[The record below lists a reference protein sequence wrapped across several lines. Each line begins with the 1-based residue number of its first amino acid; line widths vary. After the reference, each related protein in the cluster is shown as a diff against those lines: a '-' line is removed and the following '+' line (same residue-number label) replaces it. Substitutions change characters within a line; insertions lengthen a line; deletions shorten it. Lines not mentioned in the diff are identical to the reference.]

1 MRILI
6 ISDIHAN
13 LAAFK
18 AVLADAEG
26 QWEQIWCL
34 GDIVGYGPSP
44 NECIS
49 LLREQNHSSLSGN
62 HDWAA
67 LGKLDISTFNRVA
80 RLAVTW
86 TKNQLTSES
95 IEYLNALPARIEQP
109 IFTLAHAS
117 PRQPVWEYI
126 LDAETAAIN
135 FDYFKSPYCLVGHTH
150 VPVVYEADDEK
161 YVSARPPNYDAPL
174 QLITDYRY
182 IINPGSVGQPRDAN
196 PDAAYALL
204 DTESLVWQHKRTPYP
219 ITQTQALMR
228 DNKMPARLI
237 ERLAYGW

>member
-1 MRILI
+1 MRVLI

-34 GDIVGYGPSP
+34 GDIIGYGPNP
-44 NECIS
+44 NQCVD
-49 LLREQNHSSLSGN
+49 LLQAQNHVSLSGN

-67 LGKLDISTFNRVA
+67 LGKLDISSFNRVA
-80 RLAVTW
+80 RLAITW
-86 TKNQLTSES
+86 TKNRLTPES
-95 IEYLNALPARIEQP
+95 IEYLRSLPAHIEMP
-109 IFTLAHAS
+109 NFTLAHAS

-135 FDYFKSPYCLVGHTH
+135 FDYFKTPYCLVGHTH
-150 VPVVYEADDEK
+150 VPVIYEANKEK
-161 YVSARPPNYDAPL
+161 HVSAHPPAYDAPL
-174 QLITDYRY
+174 QLTSNRH

-204 DTESLVWQHKRTPYP
+204 DTESLMWQHKRTPYP
-219 ITQTQALMR
+219 IAETQALMR
-228 DNKMPARLI
+228 EEKMPDRLI
-237 ERLAYGW
+237 ERLSYGW

>member
-1 MRILI
+1 MRVLI

-18 AVLADAEG
+18 AVLADADG

-34 GDIVGYGPSP
+34 GDIIGYGPNP
-44 NECIS
+44 NQCVD
-49 LLREQNHSSLSGN
+49 LLQEQNHISLSGN

-67 LGKLDISTFNRVA
+67 LGKLDISSFNRVA
-80 RLAVTW
+80 RLAITW
-86 TKNQLTSES
+86 TKNRLTPES
-95 IEYLNALPARIEQP
+95 IEYLRSLPAHIEMP
-109 IFTLAHAS
+109 NFTLAHAS

-135 FDYFKSPYCLVGHTH
+135 FDYFKTPYCLVGHTH
-150 VPVVYEADDEK
+150 VPVIYEANKEK
-161 YVSARPPNYDAPL
+161 HVSAHPPAYDAPL
-174 QLITDYRY
+174 QLTSNRH

-204 DTESLVWQHKRTPYP
+204 DTESLMWQHKRTPYP
-219 ITQTQALMR
+219 IAETQALMR
-228 DNKMPARLI
+228 EEKMPDRLI
-237 ERLAYGW
+237 ERLSYGW

>member
-1 MRILI
+1 MRVLI

-18 AVLADAEG
+18 AVLADAKG

-34 GDIVGYGPSP
+34 GDIIGYGPNP
-44 NECIS
+44 NECVS
-49 LLREQNHSSLSGN
+49 LLQEQNHISLSGN

-67 LGKLDISTFNRVA
+67 LGKLDISSFNRVA
-80 RLAVTW
+80 RLAITW
-86 TKNQLTSES
+86 TKNQLTSDS
-95 IEYLNALPARIEQP
+95 TEYLNSLPAHIEQP
-109 IFTLAHAS
+109 LFTLAHAS

-150 VPVVYEADDEK
+150 VPIIYEADEDK
-161 YVSARPPNYDAPL
+161 YVSGHPPTYDAPL
-174 QLITDYRY
+174 QLTSHRR

-204 DTESLVWQHKRTPYP
+204 DTESLIWQHKRTPYP
-219 ITQTQALMR
+219 IKETQASMR
-228 DNKMPARLI
+228 EEKMPDRLI
-237 ERLAYGW
+237 ERLSYGW

>member
-1 MRILI
+1 MRILV

-34 GDIVGYGPSP
+34 GDIVGYGPNP
-44 NECIS
+44 NECVS
-49 LLREQNHSSLSGN
+49 LLREQNHISLSGN

-67 LGKLDISTFNRVA
+67 LDKLDISSFNRVA

-86 TKNQLTSES
+86 TKNQLTPES
-95 IEYLNALPARIEQP
+95 IEYLNALPAHMEQP
-109 IFTLAHAS
+109 LFTLAHAS

-126 LDAETAAIN
+126 LDAETAAVN
-135 FDYFKSPYCLVGHTH
+135 FDYFKTAYCLVGHTH
-150 VPVVYEADDEK
+150 VPIIYEADEDK
-161 YVSARPPNYDAPL
+161 YVSARAPNYDAPL
-174 QLITDYRY
+174 QLTNHRC

-204 DTESLVWQHKRTPYP
+204 DTESLVWQHKRSPYP
-219 ITQTQALMR
+219 ITKTQALMR
-228 DNKMPARLI
+228 ENKMPDRLI
-237 ERLAYGW
+237 ERLSYGW

>member
-13 LAAFK
+13 LTAFK

-34 GDIVGYGPSP
+34 GDIIGYGPSP
-44 NECIS
+44 NECVS
-49 LLREQNHSSLSGN
+49 LLREQNHISLSGN

-67 LGKLDISTFNRVA
+67 LGKLDISSFNRVA

-95 IEYLNALPARIEQP
+95 TEYLDSLPAHIEQP
-109 IFTLAHAS
+109 LFTLAHAS

-126 LDAETAAIN
+126 LDAETAAVN
-135 FDYFKSPYCLVGHTH
+135 FDYFKSPYCFVGHTH
-150 VPVVYEADDEK
+150 VPVVYEADEDK

-174 QLITDYRY
+174 QLTSRRC
-182 IINPGSVGQPRDAN
+182 IINPGSVGQPRDGN

-204 DTESLVWQHKRTPYP
+204 DTESLIWEHKRTPYP
-219 ITQTQALMR
+219 ITKTQALMR
-228 DNKMPARLI
+228 ENKMPDRLI
-237 ERLAYGW
+237 ERLSYGW

>member
-26 QWEQIWCL
+26 QWDQIWCL
-34 GDIVGYGPSP
+34 GDIVGYGPNP
-44 NECIS
+44 NECVS
-49 LLREQNHSSLSGN
+49 LLREHNHISLSGN

-67 LGKLDISTFNRVA
+67 LGKLDISSFNRVA

-86 TKNQLTSES
+86 TKSQLTSES
-95 IEYLNALPARIEQP
+95 IDYLNTLPAHIEQP
-109 IFTLAHAS
+109 LFTLAHAS

-126 LDAETAAIN
+126 LDAETAAVN
-135 FDYFKSPYCLVGHTH
+135 FDYFKSPYCFIGHTH
-150 VPVVYEADDEK
+150 VPVVYEADEDK
-161 YVSARPPNYDAPL
+161 YVSARPLNYDAPL
-174 QLITDYRY
+174 QLTSRRC

-204 DTESLVWQHKRTPYP
+204 DTELLTWQHKRTPYP
-219 ITQTQALMR
+219 VTKTQALMR
-228 DNKMPARLI
+228 ENKMPDRLI
-237 ERLAYGW
+237 ERLSYGW